1 MPTRTA
7 LVEKQGMGGFG
18 GGRRYSVTV
27 PAGVGP
33 KDADRMIAN
42 QAGVNVSDLS
52 HCMWKLFEDDTDNNG
67 GTVSSSSS
75 MSLGTMVKMIA
86 LGSVVMWGLQFV
98 PSNNNKL
105 APDNNNEKMEYQQQN
120 NNNTSN
126 PFNNVTTYSEH
137 HIDDSIPEFFNTEVQ
152 EEAITDLGQ
161 DWDN

>member
-7 LVEKQGMGGFG
+7 LVAKQGMGGFG

-33 KDADRMIAN
+33 QDADRMIAN
-42 QAGVNVSDLS
+42 QAGVNVRDLS
-52 HCMWKLFEDDTDNNG
+52 HCMWKLFEDDTENNG

-105 APDNNNEKMEYQQQN
+105 APDNNNEKMEYIQQN
-120 NNNTSN
+120 NNQIQ
-126 PFNNVTTYSEH
+126 YSEH
-137 HIDDSIPEFFNTEVQ
+137 HIDESIPEFFNTELQ